1 MKIWQTPMRWL
12 TRSCPSH
19 RRLNAYSFRKQ
30 RSWWLRAACCCDA
43 AATKQETMSTTTG
56 QYCLNQVTITQP
68 SGHSTKALRCPGFRC
83 LDGLRASLYEPCTCD
98 LAGLDEL
105 SSLRDAGCNEHCTL
119 CLRGVQSEGLILPIG
134 HNSRGLQRDSRLGIF
149 LHHVQR
155 HDLNDGVS
163 VARDRSARHLHR
175 FDPGHLL
182 DVEESREFQHL
193 AVIAR
198 SRRSL
203 EPLPCLLGGC

>member
-56 QYCLNQVTITQP
+56 QYRLNQVTITQP
-68 SGHSTKALRCPGFRC
+68 SDHLTKALRCPGFRC

-98 LAGLDEL
+98 LASLDEL
-105 SSLRDAGCNEHCTL
+105 SR
-119 CLRGVQSEGLILPIG
+119 LRGVQREGLILPIG
-134 HNSRGLQRDSRLGIF
+134 NNSRGLQRDSCLGIF

-163 VARDRSARHLHR
+163 VARDRSARYLHR

-203 EPLPCLLGGC
+203 EPLPRLLGGC